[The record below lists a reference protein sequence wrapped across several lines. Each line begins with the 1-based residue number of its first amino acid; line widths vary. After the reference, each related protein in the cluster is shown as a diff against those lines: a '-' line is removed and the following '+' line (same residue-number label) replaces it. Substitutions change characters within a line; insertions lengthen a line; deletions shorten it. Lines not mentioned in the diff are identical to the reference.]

1 MSVPL
6 ALHTGGAPG
15 ASSGGRPGPC
25 PRRKRYARQTRPR
38 PKNAGAQA
46 EAVFRRDHRWLCL
59 LSSTL
64 LLLAPSPPGR
74 GLAVPQGLSRAARP
88 KRREYAA
95 RREWPLGK
103 GGSRRPITNG
113 ARPCVLQARRGGPTE
128 PRFSRQQCRGQR
140 LLRCGG
146 RHQLQRHGPVL
157 GATAPRGRLPHLPG
171 EWPRPRPPARAR
183 PPGWPGPFEPPS
195 LSGGTVSPERRVC
208 ASSRSEY
215 LLGPW
220 SRAESADRVAKTMA
234 PERPG
239 DQSSVT
245 WGLEWASGSA
255 PAPGQ

>member
-1 MSVPL
+1 MPPPCPSPSCRCPGECPSRPAHWRGPRGFLGRSARAVSPAE
-6 ALHTGGAPG
+6 ALRQANPS
-15 ASSGGRPGPC
+15 ASEERRCPSGGRFPQG
-25 PRRKRYARQTRPR
+25 
-38 PKNAGAQA
+38 
-46 EAVFRRDHRWLCL
+46 LCL
-59 LSSTL
+59 LSSTPL
-64 LLLAPSPPGR
+64 LPAPPPPGR

-95 RREWPLGK
+95 RGERPLGK
-103 GGSRRPITNG
+103 GGSRRPVTNG
-113 ARPCVLQARRGGPTE
+113 ARPRVLQARRGGPTE

-146 RHQLQRHGPVL
+146 RHQPQRHGPVL
-157 GATAPRGRLPHLPG
+157 GAAAPRGRLPHLPG

-220 SRAESADRVAKTMA
+220 SRAES
-234 PERPG
+234 
-239 DQSSVT
+239 
-245 WGLEWASGSA
+245 GSRR
-255 PAPGQ
+255 